1 MVVALN
7 VAKTLTESQNQQ
19 DDVRLV
25 EEALFRSCRRACPT
39 GGSDEE
45 SQQSGLI
52 TIYTTESKKLLS
64 NKMHR
69 KMKSLEVDAFDD
81 REMMLERT

>member
-39 GGSDEE
+39 GESDQDKEASSD
-45 SQQSGLI
+45 SQ
-52 TIYTTESKKLLS
+52 
-64 NKMHR
+64 
-69 KMKSLEVDAFDD
+69 KMKSLEDWNVFED